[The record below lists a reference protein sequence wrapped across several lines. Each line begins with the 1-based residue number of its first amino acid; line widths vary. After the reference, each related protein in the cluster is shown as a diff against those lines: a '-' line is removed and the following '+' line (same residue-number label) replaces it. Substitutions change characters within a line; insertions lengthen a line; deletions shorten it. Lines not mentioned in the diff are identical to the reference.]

1 MAKVAR
7 EDVIK
12 ELEQLPDEMIPE
24 VANVLVL
31 LRKRH
36 KKLVGDKE
44 PIIKRLIEGHRKAR
58 ALSATSNIL
67 WSENIKEN
75 RADRI

>member
-7 EDVIK
+7 EDIIK

-24 VANVLVL
+24 IANILHL
-31 LRKRH
+31 L
-36 KKLVGDKE
+36 KKKHGKYSKDKE
-44 PIIKRLIEGHRKAR
+44 PTIKNLIDGHKKAR
-58 ALSATSNIL
+58 KLSATSNIS
-67 WSENIKEN
+67 WSEKIKEN